1 MNAVANSASKPKK
14 VNIESVYADYLIMLL
29 APCYMAIHYYGIRS
43 LLVVAVSVATAMIT
57 DAAAGFAIN
66 KKIKFGNTGCI
77 FAGAAIALMMPV
89 NVPLYVPVFASFFA
103 VAVAMAPFGGS
114 ENAPF
119 VPAAAGFAFASVCFK
134 EQVFSYAVGSQDS
147 VFGAESLGSMLMKG
161 SSIHIGTANVF
172 DILIGNVAG
181 PMGTGCI
188 ILMLVSAVYLLVR
201 RPASLLS
208 TVGFLAACILV
219 VIIFPRVTASLKS
232 NLIPELCS
240 GSLMFAAVFL
250 ITDPVTLPHKNL
262 NKIIYGALCG
272 ILCMAMR
279 RMGAYEETVC
289 FAVILANA
297 LRPIFDSAIDN
308 MPKIGKKSPRREVT
322 E

>member
-1 MNAVANSASKPKK
+1 MNAVANSAPEKKK
-14 VNIESVYADYLIMLL
+14 VNIGSVYTDYLIMLL
-29 APCYMAIHYYGIRS
+29 APCYMAFHYYGIRS
-43 LLVVAVSVATAMIT
+43 LLVVAVSVVTALLT
-57 DAAAGFAIN
+57 DAIAGFAIN
-66 KKIKFGNTGCI
+66 KKIKFGNAGCI

-114 ENAPF
+114 ETAPF

-134 EQVFSYAVGSQDS
+134 EQVFSYAVGTQDS
-147 VFGAESLGSMLMKG
+147 VFGAESLGSMLAKG

-188 ILMLVSAVYLLVR
+188 LLMTVSAVYLLIS
-201 RPASLLS
+201 RPSSLLS
-208 TVGFLAACILV
+208 TVGFLVACTLMIIL
-219 VIIFPRVTASLKS
+219 FPRVTASLKS

-240 GSLMFAAVFL
+240 GSLMFAAVFFV
-250 ITDPVTLPHKNL
+250 TDPVTLPRKNL
-262 NKIIYGALCG
+262 NKILYGALCG

-308 MPKIGKKSPRREVT
+308 MPKINKKSPRREVT

>member
-1 MNAVANSASKPKK
+1 MADNARKPKK
-14 VNIESVYADYLIMLL
+14 LNIRGAYSDYLIMLL
-29 APCYMAIHYYGIRS
+29 APCYMAFHYYGIRS
-43 LLVVAVSVATAMIT
+43 LLVIAVSVASALIT
-57 DAAAGFAIN
+57 DAAAGLIVN
-66 KKIKFGNTGCI
+66 KKISFGDPICV

-89 NVPLYVPVFASFFA
+89 SVPLYVPVFASFFA
-103 VAVAMAPFGGS
+103 VAVGMMPFGGS
-114 ENAPF
+114 EKAPF

-134 EQVFSYAVGSQDS
+134 EQVFSYTVGSQDS
-147 VFGAESLGSMLMKG
+147 VFGAESLGSMLIKG
-161 SSIHIGTANVF
+161 SSVHIGTANVF

-188 ILMLVSAVYLLVR
+188 ILMAVSAAYLLIR
-201 RPASLLS
+201 RPSSLLS
-208 TVGFLAACILV
+208 TVAFLAACILA
-219 VIIFPRVTASLKS
+219 VIVFPRVTASLKS

-250 ITDPVTLPHKNL
+250 ITDPVTLPRKNL
-262 NKIIYGALCG
+262 NKIFYGALCG
-272 ILCMAMR
+272 LLCIAMR

-308 MPKIGKKSPRREVT
+308 MPKAGKKSPRKEVT

>member
-1 MNAVANSASKPKK
+1 MADGAVKPKK
-14 VNIESVYADYLIMLL
+14 LNIKSVYKDYLIMLL
-29 APCYMAIHYYGIRS
+29 APCYMALHYYGIRS
-43 LLVVAVSVATAMIT
+43 LLVIAVSVV
-57 DAAAGFAIN
+57 AALVTEAFAGLLVN
-66 KKIKFGNTGCI
+66 KKIRIGNPGCI
-77 FAGAAIALMMPV
+77 FTGAAIALMMPV

-103 VAVAMAPFGGS
+103 VAVVMTPFGGYK
-114 ENAPF
+114 NAPF

-134 EQVFSYAVGSQDS
+134 EQVFSYAVGTQDS
-147 VFGAESLGSMLMKG
+147 VFGAESLGSMLAKG
-161 SSIHIGTANVF
+161 SSVHIGTANVF

-188 ILMLVSAVYLLVR
+188 LLMLACAAYLLVK
-201 RPASLLS
+201 RPSSLLS
-208 TVGFLAACILV
+208 TVGFIGAC
-219 VIIFPRVTASLKS
+219 VIFIVAFPRVSASLRS

-250 ITDPVTLPHKNL
+250 ITDPVTLPKKNL
-262 NKIIYGALCG
+262 NKTVYGALCG
-272 ILCMAMR
+272 LLCMAMR

-308 MPKIGKKSPRREVT
+308 MPKHHKKSPRKEVT

>member
-1 MNAVANSASKPKK
+1 MSSSTPKPKK
-14 VNIESVYADYLIMLL
+14 LNIQSVYADYLIMLL
-29 APCYMAIHYYGIRS
+29 APCYMAFHYYGWRS
-43 LLVVAVSVATAMIT
+43 LLVVAVSVATALIT
-57 DAAAGFAIN
+57 DAATGFAIN
-66 KKIKFGNTGCI
+66 KKIKFGNAGCI
-77 FAGAAIALMMPV
+77 FAGAAIALMLPV
-89 NVPLYVPVFASFFA
+89 NVPLYVPAFASFFA
-103 VAVAMAPFGGS
+103 VAVAIMPFGGS

-119 VPAAAGFAFASVCFK
+119 VPAAAGFAFASLCFK
-134 EQVFSYAVGSQDS
+134 EQVFSYAVGTQDS
-147 VFGAESLGSMLMKG
+147 VFGAESLGAMLMKG

-188 ILMLVSAVYLLVR
+188 LLMVVSAVYLLVR

-208 TVGFLAACILV
+208 TVGFLAACTLMIIL
-219 VIIFPRVTASLKS
+219 FPRVTASLKS
-232 NLIPELCS
+232 NIIPELCS

-250 ITDPVTLPHKNL
+250 ITDPVTLPRKNL
-262 NKIIYGALCG
+262 NKIFYGILCG

-279 RMGAYEETVC
+279 IMGAYEETVC

-308 MPKIGKKSPRREVT
+308 MPKISKKSPRREVT